1 MSKDATFNTNK
12 GISSTTNTS
21 SSLSSS
27 ATKLQ
32 ITPMSPLTIQ
42 TLKNGFLDR
51 VDLSSQQQQQNG
63 RILLHPK
70 HVSTPPPPPPS
81 KQVNNKSATSDSKQL
96 DTSTT
101 RDNVFLHKVIAH
113 DGVSAHAQK
122 ALNPR
127 NTVVKQSPGGTV
139 QITYKN
145 MINMASSSSSHHH
158 NNNNNNVKNNPV
170 FILPK
175 PVNGTTSHHQVPII
189 CNGGVVR
196 RVEPTPTP
204 PPPPAAPK
212 HNNVISD
219 DIAQPPQLQA
229 PYKTISDTYQG
240 GFTSELHQQQDMS
253 NHSSNTNGWLPM
265 VSDDA
270 VVALSNA
277 LSGTDVDQLTSV
289 PNVQQQ
295 QQQLN
300 ELSTV
305 DSESNLFNGIDID
318 LSYLDVE
325 PFDVLQQFYS
335 QESMSQV
342 CPGDQYMCTASMPV
356 IQPDTQYMSATGEE
370 QQNHDI
376 PMSIDQSDPVD
387 FYYPATPVVAH
398 QIPQTLKPDGSS
410 GLNCELKNII
420 DVSPELAVSGG
431 GIKIILIGSWNAK
444 DARYTC
450 QFGSC
455 FVDAVLIQN
464 GVLRCYSPKHKPGAV
479 RLSVLCNNVRI
490 SKEVDFTFVESS
502 EKSKWPERIDHNE
515 WLSITNKA
523 LVHLLVE
530 RISFIAEMVA
540 GEEMQAARAIDL
552 ESDRSVIEDKLL
564 EICKGL
570 MALPVNI
577 NFDYKIERTMTVL
590 HLSSALGYIK
600 LIQLLMNWV
609 ESNPNKIIQAEACP
623 TCLDQFSLIPI
634 MWSSAK
640 GHFNTTCVLHQ
651 WSEPT
656 IEEKDACG
664 CTALSLAT
672 ENGHESLVEYLGR
685 LLKKSTISRL
695 VGWSVIPFILRQY

>member
-70 HVSTPPPPPPS
+70 HVSTPPPPPS

-289 PNVQQQ
+289 PNVQP
-295 QQQLN
+295 
-300 ELSTV
+300 T
-305 DSESNLFNGIDID
+305 
-318 LSYLDVE
+318 
-325 PFDVLQQFYS
+325 
-335 QESMSQV
+335 
-342 CPGDQYMCTASMPV
+342 TTT
-356 IQPDTQYMSATGEE
+356 TQ
-370 QQNHDI
+370 
-376 PMSIDQSDPVD
+376 
-387 FYYPATPVVAH
+387 
-398 QIPQTLKPDGSS
+398 
-410 GLNCELKNII
+410 
-420 DVSPELAVSGG
+420 
-431 GIKIILIGSWNAK
+431 
-444 DARYTC
+444 
-450 QFGSC
+450 
-455 FVDAVLIQN
+455 
-464 GVLRCYSPKHKPGAV
+464 
-479 RLSVLCNNVRI
+479 
-490 SKEVDFTFVESS
+490 
-502 EKSKWPERIDHNE
+502 
-515 WLSITNKA
+515 
-523 LVHLLVE
+523 
-530 RISFIAEMVA
+530 
-540 GEEMQAARAIDL
+540 
-552 ESDRSVIEDKLL
+552 
-564 EICKGL
+564 
-570 MALPVNI
+570 
-577 NFDYKIERTMTVL
+577 
-590 HLSSALGYIK
+590 
-600 LIQLLMNWV
+600 
-609 ESNPNKIIQAEACP
+609 
-623 TCLDQFSLIPI
+623 
-634 MWSSAK
+634 
-640 GHFNTTCVLHQ
+640 
-651 WSEPT
+651 
-656 IEEKDACG
+656 
-664 CTALSLAT
+664 
-672 ENGHESLVEYLGR
+672 
-685 LLKKSTISRL
+685 
-695 VGWSVIPFILRQY
+695 